1 MLVKVACIGRVVNN
15 IPFYY
20 SQTALHTE
28 AERLATQFNF
38 PLITTFPSDSNQLYL
53 ELNEQYLALHST
65 TEKTQGVYVDFV
77 QGQLGYRREH
87 SCGRN
92 QPLPRAIGL
101 KKHKH
106 LKVLD
111 ATAGLGRD
119 SFILAVLGCQVTMLE
134 RSPILAALLTDGLQ
148 RLGQQAELADI
159 WNNMQLVHQTAQ
171 TYLQS
176 LDSEHYP
183 DVVYLDPMYPHRQ
196 KSALVKKEMRFI
208 RQVVG
213 DDDDSLELLAV
224 ALQCAKQRVVVK
236 RPKGAPVL
244 SMAGSNIKPHTDI
257 QSKNTRYDIYLGI
270 DI

>member
-1 MLVKVACIGRVVNN
+1 M
-15 IPFYY
+15 
-20 SQTALHTE
+20 
-28 AERLATQFNF
+28 ATQFNF
-38 PLITTFPSDSNQLYL
+38 PLIEQLPVDSNQLYL
-53 ELNEQYLALHST
+53 ALNDAHLALHST

-77 QGQLGYRREH
+77 QGHLGYRREH

-119 SFILAVLGCQVTMLE
+119 GFILAVLGCHVTMLE
-134 RSPILAALLTDGLQ
+134 RSPILAALLTDGLR
-148 RLGQQAELADI
+148 RLGQQPELTDI
-159 WNNMQLVHQTAQ
+159 WQNMQLVHQSAQ
-171 TYLQS
+171 DYLQS
-176 LDSEHYP
+176 LDSAHYP
-183 DVVYLDPMYPHRQ
+183 DVIYLDPMYPHRQ

-213 DDDDSLELLAV
+213 DDSDSLELLAV
-224 ALQCAKQRVVVK
+224 ALQRAKQRVVVK

-244 SMAGSNIKPHTDI
+244 SINNEQLTINNCHKVRNIQPHAQI
-257 QSKNTRYDIYLGI
+257 QSKNTRYDIYLLTLHKNC
-270 DI
+270 